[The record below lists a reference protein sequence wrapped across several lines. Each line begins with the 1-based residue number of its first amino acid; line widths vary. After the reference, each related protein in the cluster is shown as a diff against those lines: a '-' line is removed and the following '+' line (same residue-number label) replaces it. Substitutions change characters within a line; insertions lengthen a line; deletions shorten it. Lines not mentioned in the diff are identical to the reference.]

1 LERGFSFSFWVKF
14 EGVTQWGQTLFDFG
28 NGIVD
33 NICYFDQGNGLGGLQ
48 LASSDPSNT
57 AYYDLL
63 IPDGMPRNTWV
74 HLVLVIE
81 RTGSTGT
88 WKAFKNG
95 VQVQVHKSAVSD
107 PLVSAIENFYYPSRQ
122 VNLTWIGRSNWPDQQ
137 YSFTG
142 KVDSFGVFLE
152 PLGLTQASLLFQSTG
167 IRASARIPLD
177 ALVTWICWIQVDSAY
192 DKVLTI
198 NVLKAISRSTL
209 TKQSAAFQIMLR
221 PGNLICFT
229 CTCLPA
235 HSSSGKVPKM
245 N

>member
-1 LERGFSFSFWVKF
+1 MWCCAYLCLNPQVGRCISFSGNLEYLALQPLDFSVLERGFSFSFWVKF

-48 LASSDPSNT
+48 LANSDPSNT
-57 AYYDLL
+57 VYYDLL
-63 IPDGMPRNTWV
+63 LPDGMPRNTWV

-88 WKAFKNG
+88 WKVFKNG
-95 VQVQVHKSAVSD
+95 VQVQVHKSRVSD

-167 IRASARIPLD
+167 IRASA
-177 ALVTWICWIQVDSAY
+177 TS
-192 DKVLTI
+192 
-198 NVLKAISRSTL
+198 S
-209 TKQSAAFQIMLR
+209 
-221 PGNLICFT
+221 GLICM
-229 CTCLPA
+229 LLHYIIWIAPL
-235 HSSSGKVPKM
+235 SS
-245 N
+245 